1 MAKAPPPKTRIAH
14 SDATTVTIRGKSLMD
29 DLIGKL
35 SFTEKMN
42 FLIKHRPPTVAET
55 KVLDACLVTL
65 MEHGFTPSSL
75 VSRMVHDSVPD
86 QVQVAMAAGL
96 LTIGGVFVGT
106 MEGCAK
112 ILKTGIEAGGDL
124 DEYCTGVVREHIAA
138 RRPMPGFGHPF
149 HKPDDPRPPRLFQV
163 AEEVGLNG
171 PYVQLLHRLNG
182 IVDREMGR
190 HLTINATGAIG
201 ALMLE
206 IGIPA
211 EIMRAIAVV
220 SRCGGLP
227 GHILEEMEMPTAR
240 KLWALAEEH
249 VPYEGE

>member
-1 MAKAPPPKTRIAH
+1 MAKKPAPKTRIGK
-14 SDATTVTIRGKSLMD
+14 SDATTVTIRGKSLID
-29 DLIGKL
+29 DLIGKF
-35 SFTEKMN
+35 SFTEMMY

-55 KVLDACLVTL
+55 RVLDACLVTL

-75 VSRMVHDSVPD
+75 VARMVHDSVPD
-86 QVQVAMAAGL
+86 QIQVAMAAGL

-106 MEGCAK
+106 MEGCAR
-112 ILKTGIEAGGDL
+112 ILSVGIEAGGDL
-124 DEYCTGVVREHIAA
+124 DEYCASVVREHRAGKKA
-138 RRPMPGFGHPF
+138 MPGFGHPF
-149 HKPDDPRPPRLFQV
+149 HKPDDPRPVRLFEV
-163 AEEVGLNG
+163 AGEVGMRG
-171 PYVQLLHRLNG
+171 PYVDLLHRLSG
-182 IVDREMGR
+182 HVDREYGR

-240 KLWALAEEH
+240 TLWALAEEH
-249 VPYEGE
+249 VPYEAG

>member
-1 MAKAPPPKTRIAH
+1 MAKKPAPKTRIAH
-14 SDATTVTIRGKSLMD
+14 SDETSVTIRGKSLMD
-29 DLIGKL
+29 DMIGKM
-35 SFTEKMN
+35 SFTETMY
-42 FLIKHRPPTVAET
+42 FLIKHRPPTAAET
-55 KVLDACLVTL
+55 RILDACLVTL

-75 VSRMVHDSVPD
+75 VARMVHDSVPD

-106 MEGCAK
+106 MEGCAR
-112 ILKTGIEAGGDL
+112 ILSAGVEAGGDL
-124 DEYCTGVVREHIAA
+124 DAYCAAVVQEHRAGKKA
-138 RRPMPGFGHPF
+138 MPGFGHPF
-149 HKPDDPRPPRLFQV
+149 HKPDDPRPVRLFEV
-163 AEEVGLNG
+163 AEEVGMRG
-171 PYVQLLHRLNG
+171 PYVDLLHRLS
-182 IVDREMGR
+182 
-190 HLTINATGAIG
+190 AIG

-240 KLWALAEEH
+240 TLWALAEEH
-249 VPYEGE
+249 VPYEAG

>member
-1 MAKAPPPKTRIAH
+1 MAKAAPKTRIAT
-14 SDATTVTIRGKSLMD
+14 SDETSVTIRGKSLMQ
-29 DLIGKL
+29 DLIGKMT
-35 SFTEKMN
+35 FTEMMY
-42 FLIKHRPPTVAET
+42 FLIKHRPPTAAET

-65 MEHGFTPSSL
+65 MEHGFTPSAL
-75 VSRMVHDSVPD
+75 VSRLAIDSVPD

-112 ILKTGIEAGGDL
+112 ILQAGVAQGGDL
-124 DEYCTGVVREHIAA
+124 DAYCAQVAREHRAA
-138 RRPMPGFGHPF
+138 RKPMPGFGHPF
-149 HKPDDPRPPRLFQV
+149 HKPDDPRPVRLFEV
-163 AEEVGLNG
+163 AKEAGIDG
-171 PYVQLLHRLNG
+171 PYLQLLQRLSQA
-182 IVDREMGR
+182 VDREYGR

-227 GHILEEMEMPTAR
+227 GHIMEGWEMPTAR
-240 KLWALAEEH
+240 TLWALAEEH
-249 VPYEGE
+249 IPYEGE

>member
-1 MAKAPPPKTRIAH
+1 MAKPAPKTRIAH
-14 SDATTVTIRGKSLMD
+14 SDETTVIIRGKSLMD
-29 DLIGKL
+29 DMIGKM
-35 SFTEKMN
+35 SFTETMY
-42 FLIKHRPPTVAET
+42 FLIKHRPPTQAET
-55 KVLDACLVTL
+55 RVLDACLVTL

-75 VSRMVHDSVPD
+75 VARMVHDSVPD

-112 ILKTGIEAGGDL
+112 ILQAGIEAGGDL
-124 DEYCTGVVREHIAA
+124 DAYCTQVVKEHRAA
-138 RRPMPGFGHPF
+138 RKAMPGFGHPF
-149 HKPDDPRPPRLFQV
+149 HKPDDPRSVRLFEV
-163 AEEVGLNG
+163 AAEVGLRG
-171 PYVQLLHRLNG
+171 KYVDLLHRLSAA
-182 IVDREMGR
+182 VDREYGR

-201 ALMLE
+201 SLMLE

-240 KLWALAEEH
+240 TLWALAEEH
-249 VPYEGE
+249 VPYDGV

>member
-1 MAKAPPPKTRIAH
+1 MAKAAPKTRIAT
-14 SDATTVTIRGKSLMD
+14 SDATTVTIRGKSLMH
-29 DLIGKL
+29 DLIGKM
-35 SFTEKMN
+35 SFTETMY
-42 FLIKHRPPTVAET
+42 FLIKHRPPTPAET

-75 VSRMVHDSVPD
+75 IARMAFDSVPD

-96 LTIGGVFVGT
+96 LSIGGVFVGT
-106 MEGCAK
+106 MEGCAR
-112 ILKTGIEAGGDL
+112 ILQEGVAAGGDL
-124 DEYCTGVVREHIAA
+124 DEYCTRVVREHRGAKKA
-138 RRPMPGFGHPF
+138 MPGFGHPF
-149 HKPDDPRPPRLFQV
+149 HKPDDPRPPRLFDV
-163 AEEVGLNG
+163 SKEAGIDG
-171 PYVQLLHRLNG
+171 PYLQLLHRLSAA
-182 IVDREMGR
+182 VDRENGR

-201 ALMLE
+201 ALLLE

-240 KLWALAEEH
+240 TLWALAEEH
-249 VPYEGE
+249 IPYEAG

>member
-1 MAKAPPPKTRIAH
+1 MAKPAPKTRIAT
-14 SDATTVTIRGKSLMD
+14 SDETTVTIRGKSLMH

-35 SFTEKMN
+35 SFTEMMY
-42 FLIKHRPPTVAET
+42 FLIKHREPTPAET

-65 MEHGFTPSSL
+65 MEHGFTPSAL
-75 VSRMVHDSVPD
+75 VSRMVIDSVPD

-112 ILKTGIEAGGDL
+112 ILQEGVEKGGDL
-124 DEYCTGVVREHIAA
+124 DAYCTQVVREHRAA
-138 RRPMPGFGHPF
+138 KKAMPGFGHPF
-149 HKPDDPRPPRLFQV
+149 HKPDDPRPPRLFEV
-163 AEEVGLNG
+163 AKEAGIDG
-171 PYVQLLHRLNG
+171 PYLRLLHRLSAA
-182 IVDREMGR
+182 VDREYGR

-227 GHILEEMEMPTAR
+227 GHIMEEYEMPTTR

-249 VPYEGE
+249 IPYEPG

>member
-1 MAKAPPPKTRIAH
+1 MAKAAPKTRIAR
-14 SDATTVTIRGKSLMD
+14 SDATTVTIRGKSLTD

-35 SFTEKMN
+35 SFTEMMY
-42 FLIKHRPPTVAET
+42 FLIKRRPPTPAET
-55 KVLDACLVTL
+55 RVLDACLVTL
-65 MEHGFTPSSL
+65 MEHGFTPASL
-75 VSRMVHDSVPD
+75 VARMVHDSVPD
-86 QVQVAMAAGL
+86 QIQVAMAAGL

-112 ILKTGIEAGGDL
+112 ILKTGVHEGGDL
-124 DEYCTGVVREHIAA
+124 DAYCTRVVREHKAA
-138 RRPMPGFGHPF
+138 RKPMPGFGHPF

-163 AEEVGLNG
+163 AAEVGLAG
-171 PYVQLLHRLNG
+171 PHLDLLHRLSG

-190 HLTINATGAIG
+190 HLTINATGATG
-201 ALMLE
+201 ALLLE

-240 KLWALAEEH
+240 TLWALAEEH
-249 VPYEGE
+249 VPYDGE